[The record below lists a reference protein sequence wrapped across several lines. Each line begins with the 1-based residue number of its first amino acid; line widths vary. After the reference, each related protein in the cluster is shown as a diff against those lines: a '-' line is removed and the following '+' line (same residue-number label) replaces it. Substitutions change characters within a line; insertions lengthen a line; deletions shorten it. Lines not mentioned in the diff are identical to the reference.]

1 MTSRGRRRDLH
12 AIVHRPHVSR
22 PFRQFHLVEF
32 FKAMTTAIIGA
43 GHLGSALAQHLVR
56 GSERVVLAAEDE
68 SHAQQVAT
76 ELGPLASAAPVREAI
91 SQADTVVLALWL
103 DKLRPLVAEQSDL
116 LNDKVVVDP
125 TNPIGFDENGNF
137 MRTLPEH
144 QSSGSVVAGLLP
156 PRSHYVK
163 AFGTLS
169 AVSLASSANRTPR
182 RVALY
187 YATDDD
193 QAAATVE
200 RLISAAGF
208 DPVKA
213 GGLQAAGRI
222 ETPGGDLQESGLGRL
237 VDADEARA
245 AIAAAT
251 AE

>member
-1 MTSRGRRRDLH
+1 
-12 AIVHRPHVSR
+12 
-22 PFRQFHLVEF
+22 
-32 FKAMTTAIIGA
+32 MTTAIIGA

-56 GSERVVLAAEDE
+56 GRERVVLAAEDQ

-125 TNPIGFDENGNF
+125 TNPVGFDENGNF